1 MSKENVVYIYTIEY
15 YSAFKKEGNP
25 VTWKMLV
32 KRISERVNE

>member
-25 VTWKMLV
+25 VSFDNMDEPGKCYA
-32 KRISERVNE
+32 E